1 MQLFTSHSSEK
12 NKVLEEPIRF
22 IIFCSCSLS
31 PHFLS
36 FFSSHLVLYYLTL
49 FLLFLYPITSF
60 TVFIYLQYSFTF
72 FPFLS
77 FLPFLISINFSATF
91 SHGFLGLPTSPFL
104 LSAFFPGFFERLQ
117 LQCWNVCG
125 IYCNQSNSAT
135 TATVFT
141 SCRSTANYTD
151 ASRAHLSSFP
161 YSTVFTGPLRH
172 EIPKCWSSHQEQF
185 SKSEQHFCLRRAHR
199 FKFQHLFLLS
209 LSSTLQYLESQVYL
223 NVGQPCPTTAACL
236 KVLMPWPS
244 WISKRSFHAQS
255 QLII

>member
-91 SHGFLGLPTSPFL
+91 SHGFLGLPTSPFF

-135 TATVFT
+135 TATVAAALPTTQMPPGLT
-141 SCRSTANYTD
+141 SVVFPTALCSLAHCVMKYLSAEVPTKSSLASQNSTF
-151 ASRAHLSSFP
+151 ASEELIDSNFSTSSSFHCP
-161 YSTVFTGPLRH
+161 VLCSTWKV
-172 EIPKCWSSHQEQF
+172 KC
-185 SKSEQHFCLRRAHR
+185 
-199 FKFQHLFLLS
+199 
-209 LSSTLQYLESQVYL
+209 T
-223 NVGQPCPTTAACL
+223 
-236 KVLMPWPS
+236 
-244 WISKRSFHAQS
+244 
-255 QLII
+255 